1 MARKQDNYYFENFV
15 HCVEHALGAAEL
27 LEATFKSFDPDNLKQ
42 SLEAIHERE
51 HAADCLKH
59 ELMETLAK
67 AFITPI
73 EREDILAL
81 SQNIDEMVDKIED
94 VLIRIYCTN
103 TRTIRP
109 DAQFIASLIVKC
121 CGAVLELMKELPNFR
136 HSKTL
141 QEKVIAINTLEEAAD
156 TQYIAALRDLHT
168 DGTEP
173 KEVFAWH
180 EIYGY
185 LEKCMDACEH
195 AADVVESIV
204 MKNS

>member
-1 MARKQDNYYFENFV
+1 MARKQDNYYFESFIG
-15 HCVEHALGAAEL
+15 CVEHACNAAKL
-27 LEATFKSFDPDNLKQ
+27 LQETFMDFDPDNL
-42 SLEAIHERE
+42 SPRLEAIHIEE

-59 ELMETLAK
+59 EMLETLAK

-103 TRTIRP
+103 VRSIRP
-109 DAQFIASLIVKC
+109 DAVEITSLISRGC
-121 CGAVLELMKELPNFR
+121 SAVLDLMKELPNFR
-136 HSKTL
+136 HSKTMR
-141 QEKVIAINTLEEAAD
+141 ECVIAINTLEEAAD
-156 TQYIAALRDLHT
+156 VKYIAALRELHT
-168 DGTEP
+168 GDNDP

-180 EIYGY
+180 EIYDY

-195 AADVVESIV
+195 AADIVESIV